1 MQKARRHGNMP
12 LRLFVGT
19 RFQVLFTPLFG
30 VLFTFPSR
38 YWSTIGLPGVFS
50 LGGWCRRVHA
60 GFLRSRATQ
69 DTAMSVVFARTGL
82 SPDTAQFPTCFRFFL
97 RYNVAVLQPH
107 SCRNINGLGFSA
119 FARHYLRNHSCFL
132 LLRLLRCF
140 SSARSPTTLSGM
152 TCLQHAGLPHS
163 ETRGSSRMCRSPR
176 LIAACRV
183 LLRLWEPRH
192 PPCALIYFLPS
203 AAPFA

>member
-1 MQKARRHGNMP
+1 LRVTATSTCPRVDHQVSRLPRPTLRPVRTRFRSGSPAERVNLAGQVQLVGSLCKRHAVTESFP
-12 LRLFVGT
+12 LRLVVGT

-50 LGGWCRRVHA
+50 LGGWCRRIHA

-69 DTAMSVVFARTGL
+69 DTAMAMVFACTGL
-82 SPDTAQFPTCFRFFL
+82 SPDTARLPIRFQFIPW
-97 RYNVAVLQPH
+97 YNNAVLQPPI
-107 SCRNINGLGFSA
+107 CRNITGLGFSA

-140 SSARSPTTLSGM
+140 SSARSP
-152 TCLQHAGLPHS
+152 PK
-163 ETRGSSRMCRSPR
+163 
-176 LIAACRV
+176 
-183 LLRLWEPRH
+183 
-192 PPCALIYFLPS
+192 
-203 AAPFA
+203 